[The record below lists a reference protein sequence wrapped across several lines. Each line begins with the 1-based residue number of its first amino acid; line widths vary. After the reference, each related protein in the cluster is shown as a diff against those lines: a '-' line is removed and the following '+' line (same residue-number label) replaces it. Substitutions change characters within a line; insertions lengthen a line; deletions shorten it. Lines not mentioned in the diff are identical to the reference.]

1 MKEICEHIVDI
12 VNNSIRAEA
21 DHVVIAIEEQPQ
33 HNTMTLTITDNGTG
47 MDQETLNRISDPFFT
62 TKKGKKTG
70 MGTSLL
76 KYHAEL
82 TGGTFSI
89 VSTLSKGTRV
99 SATFGLNH
107 IDRQPLGDIIGTLL
121 LFLTGH
127 PEVHLIYTH
136 STPNGSF
143 TLDSKELTEALGVPL
158 NSNGVRP
165 ILKEFIKNNLT
176 ALQILA

>member
-21 DHVVIAIEEQPQ
+21 KRVDITIEEHPQ
-33 HNTMTLTITDNGTG
+33 ENVMTLTITDNGTG

-89 VSTLSKGTRV
+89 VSTPGKGTKV
-99 SATFGLNH
+99 TATFGLNH
-107 IDRQPLGDIIGTLL
+107 LDRQPLGDITGTLL

-127 PEVHLIYTH
+127 PEVHLSYTH
-136 STPNGSF
+136 TTPKGSF
-143 TLDSKELTEALGVPL
+143 LLDSKELTEALGVPL
-158 NSNGVRP
+158 NSRGVRP
-165 ILKEFIKNNLT
+165 LIREFMENNLEN
-176 ALQILA
+176 LQISA